1 MPNEEKRYGSGYR
14 VTSEVVLTA
23 AHVIKDA
30 LDINVRFT
38 ADRTHKL
45 PATPLWTEGD
55 LAALRVPSEGALPP
69 VRYGLVDPGVATELR
84 CQAVGFPLWKYREKA
99 RVRDSAQMTGVILPL
114 ENRYGGTLGVAVDR
128 PPAEDRTESPWK
140 GMSGAALFVGDRL
153 VGVLSEHHPREG
165 AGHLTALRVD
175 WASALTPEQR
185 AEIGCSGAVVVNPPP
200 RRRTDD
206 YLTRMRHVVPAG
218 GLRDRDGELAELAA
232 FCRGEEPYLW
242 VRGRPWSGKS
252 ALAASFALAPPPEVR
267 VVAFFVSGPTDADA
281 DAFLQAVSRQLEA
294 VAGTPGETARLD
306 DLLEEA
312 AGRCREDGERLLLLV
327 DGLDEDEGPD
337 HSIAALLPHHPPE
350 GVRVLVT
357 GRPHPGVPGDVPSG
371 HPLRTC
377 RVRELAPNA
386 HATHM
391 EIEAKNDLQRLIGV
405 PRNGELLGFVAAA
418 QGALTRDDLAALT
431 GLPRYEVER
440 RLGNRVF
447 TRTDDGYLYAHET
460 LYRMAE
466 EYLAPGLGE
475 HRKRIHEWADSYR
488 ARGWPEDTPA
498 YLLLSYGRLLTGPR
512 LVDHALDHA
521 RHERMRGIVGG
532 GSAAVREITAA
543 QQAVLGEAE
552 PDLPTL
558 ARLAV
563 ARDRLSVATS
573 PPPLEL
579 PVVWVRLGESGR
591 AVRLARSVVDAD
603 ARAKTLAA
611 VVKAMAEAGEPGA
624 AKAVACSIDRVE
636 QRSWALAAVVKAM
649 ADAGETSAA
658 ETLAR
663 SIEETDRR
671 IWALAAVARASRSA
685 ELLDEAERLIP
696 SVVDPDEQAQ
706 AVVTLA
712 RAAAECGD
720 VARAE
725 VLVHRIPNMGR
736 RVPALSAVLRALAEG
751 DRDRIPAVMKEA
763 EEAAE
768 TILREHG
775 QDRALGALVTAIAR
789 CGDVAR
795 AVALA
800 GRLPP
805 YLRSSALAALAGAV
819 GADGDP
825 KRAEGL
831 VEAIPLDSRR
841 VHALCA
847 LAKEVARQG
856 DMRWAADLAEE
867 AEALTRG
874 VASPVRR
881 VRAMVAV
888 AEAFGACA
896 DPRAETVASAIDSP
910 HHRVRALAAAAG
922 ATPDPGRAR
931 DLAEQAE
938 ALART
943 RAPSTP
949 WAQAPAAVAEAFA
962 AVGDLDRAEE
972 LALAIPEPAVR
983 TRVLTGLVRLLAGR
997 DVARAEAV
1005 ARERVSAAEDRD
1017 RALAWVAGALATRG
1031 EHDRAE
1037 ELALSLSSADLR
1049 AHALALVVRESPDM
1063 RRAVAVARRISH
1075 ADRRDQARVGLVQT
1089 MAARGEL
1096 RRAMALARELRAADH
1111 RANALL
1117 AVATASGGGIGHDL
1131 LKEVE
1136 RLVRR
1141 VPDEGRRTRLLIS
1154 LVRALAGA
1162 GRPGDA
1168 ERLARAIPSPEKRE
1182 AALADVA
1189 AALVS
1194 RGEVRKALSMV
1205 RKIVA
1210 PSSRAHA
1217 YVAVVRA
1224 LSERGDVAAAFEVA
1238 AKEIPTAD
1246 HLAHAF
1252 TVLIRADPGGGAGG
1266 KSGEGGKRRAGGKRG
1281 DGGKRGAGG
1290 KRRAGG
1296 DGGAMIAEI
1305 VRRLEFQ
1312 FPARITHPDRQL
1324 MAFVEALRAITDGAG
1339 PSAARGLADRI
1350 EELAARI
1357 EDEDRRAQILMALA
1371 RTVEPPRARRLL
1383 ARVLS
1388 GPAWTAAL
1396 SALHEAEPRALPAI
1410 AGEFLHPRPG

>member
-1 MPNEEKRYGSGYR
+1 MPNEKKRYGSGYR

-23 AHVIKDA
+23 AHVIENA
-30 LDINVRFT
+30 RDIHVRFT
-38 ADRTHKL
+38 ADRTRKL

-69 VRYGLVDPGVATELR
+69 VRYGLVDPGGTTELR
-84 CQAVGFPLWKYREKA
+84 CQAVGFPLWKHRDT
-99 RVRDSAQMTGVILPL
+99 VRDSAQVTGVVLPL

-128 PPAEDRTESPWK
+128 PPAEDRTESPWQ

-153 VGVLSEHHPREG
+153 VGVISEHHLREG

-175 WASALTPEQR
+175 WASALTPERQ
-185 AEIGCSGAVVVNPPP
+185 AEIGCAGAVVVNPPP
-200 RRRTDD
+200 RRETND
-206 YLTRMRHVVPAG
+206 YLARMRHLAPAG
-218 GLRDRDGELAELAA
+218 GLRDRDGDLAELAA

-242 VRGRPWSGKS
+242 VRGRPWSGKT
-252 ALAASFALAPPPEVR
+252 ALAASFALAPPPGVR
-267 VVAFFVSGPTDADA
+267 VVAFFVSDHADA

-294 VAGTPGETARLD
+294 VTGTPGETAHLD

-312 AGRCREDGERLLLLV
+312 ARRCREDGERLLLLV
-327 DGLDEDEGPD
+327 DGLDEDEGTD
-337 HSIAALLPHHPPE
+337 RSIAALLPHHPPE
-350 GVRVLVT
+350 GARVLVT
-357 GRPHPGVPGDVPSG
+357 GRPHPGVPDDVPSG

-377 RVRELAPNA
+377 RVRELTPNA
-386 HATHM
+386 HATHV
-391 EIEAKNDLQRLIGV
+391 EIEAKNDFHWLIGV
-405 PRNGELLGFVAAA
+405 PQNGELLGFVAAA

-440 RLGNRVF
+440 RLGNRIL

-475 HRKRIHEWADSYR
+475 HRKRIHEWADSHR

-498 YLLLSYGRLLTGPR
+498 YLLLSYGRLLTDRAR

-521 RHERMRGIVGG
+521 RHERMRGLVGG

-543 QQAVLGEAE
+543 QRAVLGEAE
-552 PDLPTL
+552 PDLLTL

-563 ARDRLSVATS
+563 ARDRLSVATL
-573 PPPLEL
+573 PPPVEL
-579 PVVWVRLGESGR
+579 PVLWVRLGESGR

-603 ARAKTLAA
+603 ARAKILAA
-611 VVKAMAEAGEPGA
+611 VAKAMAEAGEPGA
-624 AKAVACSIDRVE
+624 AETLARSIDRVE

-649 ADAGETSAA
+649 AEAGEPGAA

-685 ELLDEAERLIP
+685 GLLDEAERLIP
-696 SVVDPDEQAQ
+696 SVTDPDTQAQ
-706 AVVTLA
+706 AVVTLV

-725 VLVHRIPNMGR
+725 VLVHRIPRMGQ
-736 RVPALSAVLRALAEG
+736 RVPALSAVLRALAGG

-768 TILREHG
+768 TILRERG

-800 GRLPP
+800 DRLPP
-805 YLRSSALAALAGAV
+805 YPRSSALAALAGAV

-825 KRAEGL
+825 ERAQEL
-831 VEAIPLDSRR
+831 VDAIPLDFRR
-841 VHALCA
+841 AHALCA
-847 LAKEVARQG
+847 LAKEVAGRG
-856 DMRWAADLAEE
+856 DRPWAADLAEE

-874 VASPVRR
+874 VATRGRR
-881 VRAMVAV
+881 IRAMVAV

-896 DPRAETVASAIDSP
+896 DPRAETVASAMDSP

-931 DLAEQAE
+931 ELAEQAE
-938 ALART
+938 TLART

-949 WAQAPAAVAEAFA
+949 WAQVPAAVADAVA
-962 AVGDLDRAEE
+962 AGGDLDRAEE

-997 DVARAEAV
+997 DVARAESV
-1005 ARERVSAAEDRD
+1005 ARERISGAEDRD
-1017 RALAWVAGALATRG
+1017 RALAWVAGALAARG
-1031 EHDRAE
+1031 EFDRAE

-1049 AHALALVVRESPDM
+1049 AHALALVVREIPDVK
-1063 RRAVAVARRISH
+1063 RAVAVARRIPH
-1075 ADRRDQARVGLVQT
+1075 ADRRDQVRVGLVQT
-1089 MAARGEL
+1089 MAARGAL
-1096 RRAMALARELRAADH
+1096 RRATVLARGLTAADH

-1117 AVATASGGGIGHDL
+1117 AVATAGGGGIDREP

-1136 RLVRR
+1136 KLIRR
-1141 VPDEGRRTRLLIS
+1141 VPDEGRRTRLLAS

-1162 GRPGDA
+1162 GRPGHA
-1168 ERLARAIPSPEKRE
+1168 ERLARGIPSPEKRE
-1182 AALADVA
+1182 GALADVA
-1189 AALVS
+1189 AALVA
-1194 RGEVRKALSMV
+1194 RGEVRKALAMV
-1205 RKIVA
+1205 RKMVA

-1246 HLAHAF
+1246 HMAHAF
-1252 TVLIRADPGGGAGG
+1252 TVLLRADPGGG
-1266 KSGEGGKRRAGGKRG
+1266 
-1281 DGGKRGAGG
+1281 D
-1290 KRRAGG
+1290 GG
-1296 DGGAMIAEI
+1296 DGGGMVAEM
-1305 VRRLEFQ
+1305 VRRLESQ

-1324 MAFVEALRAITDGAG
+1324 PAFVEVLRAVADGAG
-1339 PSAARGLADRI
+1339 PSAAGGLADRI
-1350 EELAARI
+1350 EELALGI

-1396 SALHEAEPRALPAI
+1396 SALHDAEPRALPAI
-1410 AGEFLHPRPG
+1410 AGEFLHHRPG